1 MASSH
6 TLFAGRTSLG
16 ALHLPEQT
24 ALQAQHMAS
33 PRDCFVTD
41 G

>member
-6 TLFAGRTSLG
+6 TLFAGRTSQG
-16 ALHLPEQT
+16 ALHLPKQT
-24 ALQAQHMAS
+24 ALPAQHMAS